1 MLILAK
7 KNRYYISRSG
17 RRYTVARPAKRIWP
31 YIVLQ
36 WVLVALLVWVATK
49 FQPGV
54 QLGTT
59 DQQYLFYFALLS
71 ITALSCAVTVSSL
84 RWPVAVPVQL
94 VLGIIAL
101 SLVSYVAIPSLS
113 DVAVDFAVRWTL
125 VALGASFVFTG
136 LFKAWGR
143 EASSKALVVIT
154 IIAIAALFTWLN
166 AWPFLLSPDF
176 WV

>member
-1 MLILAK
+1 M
-7 KNRYYISRSG
+7 
-17 RRYTVARPAKRIWP
+17 ARPAKRIWP

-49 FQPGV
+49 FQPDV

-101 SLVSYVAIPSLS
+101 GLVSYVVIPFLS
-113 DVAVDFAVRWTL
+113 DVTHLVDFAVRWTL

-154 IIAIAALFTWLN
+154 IIAIAALFTWLK